1 MTHMVRK
8 QIQISRRQQALLKRL
23 AGARG
28 VSEAEVVRQ
37 AIDREVG
44 DAQPEQVISEQ
55 GAMERLIQAALQRRE
70 LGVTGEPY
78 QWQRADAYDE
88 RMRRFDHFG
97 SDSSTQDGQH

>member
-37 AIDREVG
+37 AIDREDDRSNHADS
-44 DAQPEQVISEQ
+44 DAATI
-55 GAMERLIQAALQRRE
+55 ALQAFVDFARSRRQ
-70 LGVTGEPY
+70 LKLTGEPY
-78 QWQRADAYDE
+78 RWNREEIYEE
-88 RMRRFDHFG
+88 RMRKSEHNRSQSAG
-97 SDSSTQDGQH
+97 